1 MGKIQQQIK
10 QDLNVAGALYTQT
23 ASYQQ
28 KQAEKAVKYEQKSL
42 EKQRENIEQS
52 SINPEI
58 KQQLLDENLASQVKV
73 GKNPISPAS
82 PEKIEELRNLKK
94 ERDVRLEN
102 ERFEQYLKDEAE
114 YNNER
119 QAYWEEYDKKEA
131 AKAEADMLKE
141 RLYGDVKDNKKAD
154 MSQKVASVSEKSQ
167 NSQRSR
173 VQNKLKNLKSTG
185 SREPEKDIKFTR
197 I

>member
-23 ASYQQ
+23 AYYQQ
-28 KQAEKAVKYEQKSL
+28 KQAEKAVQYEQKSL

-52 SINPEI
+52 SIKPEI
-58 KQQLLDENLASQVKV
+58 KQKLLDENLAAQVKSS
-73 GKNPISPAS
+73 KNPVSPAS
-82 PEKIEELRNLKK
+82 PKKISELRELNEARKSRIAKEKEAKSFEEEQRYRYIQAQEAADYFDRQEELYQ
-94 ERDVRLEN
+94 E
-102 ERFEQYLKDEAE
+102 
-114 YNNER
+114 
-119 QAYWEEYDKKEA
+119 
-131 AKAEADMLKE
+131 
-141 RLYGDVKDNKKAD
+141 LYGDVKDDKKAD

-173 VQNKLKNLKSTG
+173 VQDKLKNLKSTG
-185 SREPEKDIKFTR
+185 SREPKKDIKFTR

>member
-52 SINPEI
+52 SIKPEI
-58 KQQLLDENLASQVKV
+58 KQKLLDENLKAQVKV

-94 ERDVRLEN
+94 ERDIRLEN
-102 ERFEQYLKDEAE
+102 EIFEQYAKDEAE
-114 YNNER
+114 YNAES
-119 QAYWEEYDKKEA
+119 QAYWEEQYKKEF
-131 AKAEADMLKE
+131 AKAE
-141 RLYGDVKDNKKAD
+141 AD

>member
-10 QDLNVAGALYTQT
+10 QDLNVASALYTQT
-23 ASYQQ
+23 ADYKI
-28 KQAEKAVKYEQKSL
+28 KQEAKEAKIEQKSL

-52 SINPEI
+52 SIKPEI
-58 KQQLLDENLASQVKV
+58 KQQLLDENLKAQVQA
-73 GKNPISPAS
+73 GKNPVSPAS
-82 PEKIEELRNLKK
+82 PKKIEELRELNEARKSRLAEEKQKILK
-94 ERDVRLEN
+94 E
-102 ERFEQYLKDEAE
+102 
-114 YNNER
+114 
-119 QAYWEEYDKKEA
+119 KEA
-131 AKAEADMLKE
+131 QSFEEEKRDRDIQAQETADYFDKQQE
-141 RLYGDVKDNKKAD
+141 LYGDVKDDKKAD

-185 SREPEKDIKFTR
+185 SRESKKDIKYTR

>member
-10 QDLNVAGALYTQT
+10 QDLNVASALYTQT
-23 ASYQQ
+23 TDYKI
-28 KQAEKAVKYEQKSL
+28 KQEAKEAKIEQKSL

-52 SINPEI
+52 SIKPEI
-58 KQQLLDENLASQVKV
+58 KQQLLDENLKAQVQA
-73 GKNPISPAS
+73 GKNPVSPAS
-82 PEKIEELRNLKK
+82 PKKIEELRELNEARKSRLAEEKQKILK
-94 ERDVRLEN
+94 E
-102 ERFEQYLKDEAE
+102 
-114 YNNER
+114 
-119 QAYWEEYDKKEA
+119 KEA
-131 AKAEADMLKE
+131 QSFEEEKRDRDIQAQETADYFDKQQE
-141 RLYGDVKDNKKAD
+141 LYGDVKDDKKAD

-185 SREPEKDIKFTR
+185 SRESKKDIKYTR

>member
-23 ASYQQ
+23 VSYQQ
-28 KQAEKAVKYEQKSL
+28 KQAEKAVQYEQKSL

-52 SINPEI
+52 AIKPEI
-58 KQQLLDENLASQVKV
+58 KQQLLDENLAAQVKSS
-73 GKNPISPAS
+73 KNPVSPAR
-82 PEKIEELRNLKK
+82 PEKIAELRELNEARKLRIAK
-94 ERDVRLEN
+94 E
-102 ERFEQYLKDEAE
+102 
-114 YNNER
+114 
-119 QAYWEEYDKKEA
+119 KEA
-131 AKAEADMLKE
+131 KSFEEERRDRDIQAQEVADYFDRQQE
-141 RLYGDVKDNKKAD
+141 LYGDVKDDKRAD

-185 SREPEKDIKFTR
+185 SREPKKDIKFTR

>member
-52 SINPEI
+52 SIKPEI
-58 KQQLLDENLASQVKV
+58 KQQLLDENLKAQVQA
-73 GKNPISPAS
+73 GKNPVSPAS
-82 PEKIEELRNLKK
+82 PEKIAELRELNEARKSRLAEEKQKILK
-94 ERDVRLEN
+94 E
-102 ERFEQYLKDEAE
+102 
-114 YNNER
+114 
-119 QAYWEEYDKKEA
+119 KEA
-131 AKAEADMLKE
+131 QSFEEEIRDRDIQAQETADYFDRQQE
-141 RLYGDVKDNKKAD
+141 LYGDVKDDKKAD

-167 NSQRSR
+167 HSQRSR

-185 SREPEKDIKFTR
+185 SREQKKDIKYTR

>member
-1 MGKIQQQIK
+1 MGKIQQQLK

-28 KQAEKAVKYEQKSL
+28 KQAEKEVEYKQKSL

-52 SINPEI
+52 SIEPKT
-58 KQQLLDENLASQVKV
+58 KQKLLDENLIAQIQA
-73 GKNPISPAS
+73 GKNPINPAS
-82 PEKIEELRNLKK
+82 PERIEELRKLKK
-94 ERDVRLEN
+94 ERDIRLES

-114 YNNER
+114 YNAEI
-119 QAYWEEYDKKEA
+119 QDYWEEQDREEA
-131 AKAEADMLKE
+131 AKAEAEMLKE
-141 RLYGDVKDNKKAD
+141 GLYGDVKDDKKAD

-173 VQNKLKNLKSTG
+173 VQDKLKNLKSTG
-185 SREPEKDIKFTR
+185 SREPKKNIKFTR

>member
-28 KQAEKAVKYEQKSL
+28 KQAEKAVQYEQKSL

-52 SINPEI
+52 SIKPEI
-58 KQQLLDENLASQVKV
+58 KQRLLDENLAAQVKSSE
-73 GKNPISPAS
+73 NPVSPAS
-82 PEKIEELRNLKK
+82 PEKISELRELNEARKSRIAKEKEAKSFEEERRDRDIQAQEAADYFDRQEELYQ
-94 ERDVRLEN
+94 E
-102 ERFEQYLKDEAE
+102 
-114 YNNER
+114 
-119 QAYWEEYDKKEA
+119 
-131 AKAEADMLKE
+131 
-141 RLYGDVKDNKKAD
+141 LYGDVKDDKKAD

-185 SREPEKDIKFTR
+185 SREPKKDIKFTR

>member
-52 SINPEI
+52 SIEPKT
-58 KQQLLDENLASQVKV
+58 KQKLLDENLEAQVKA

-82 PEKIEELRNLKK
+82 PEKIEELRKLKK

-102 ERFEQYLKDEAE
+102 ERFEQYAKDEEEYEAE
-114 YNNER
+114 SR
-119 QAYWEEYDKKEA
+119 AYWEEYEREQY
-131 AKAEADMLKE
+131 AKAESDMLKE
-141 RLYGDVKDNKKAD
+141 RLYGDVKDDKKAD

-185 SREPEKDIKFTR
+185 SREPKKDIKFTR